1 MPVTFE
7 HLPQPTDDD
16 LARIR
21 DIYES
26 NFPPVMQKPF
36 TVIAEGSRDGSVI
49 VLVACDEGQP
59 GRIMG
64 IATLA
69 QLAGTP
75 TLYLGYLAVD
85 QRLHNRGIGGQLFRF
100 VVEFVTDHTSAGA
113 LVWEIEAPEQGDPMH
128 IHNRRIRFYER
139 LGAQVVTLAST
150 YRMPDGNSGGGTIP
164 LRLMWYPLHG
174 RTAPPA
180 KPEVASWI
188 KDIYDLVYPGSDALA
203 AQLIAELDDDIR

>member
-16 LARIR
+16 LARIQ

-36 TVIAEGSRDGSVI
+36 AVIAGGSRDGSVI
-49 VLVACDEGQP
+49 VLVARDEGQP
-59 GRIMG
+59 GRIVG

-69 QLAGTP
+69 YLPGTP

-100 VVEFVTDHTSAGA
+100 TVAFVTDHTSVET
-113 LVWEIEAPEQGDPMH
+113 LVWEVEAPEPGDPAH

-150 YRMPDGNSGGGTIP
+150 YRMPDGNPGSGTIP
-164 LRLMWYPLHG
+164 LRLMWYPLGG
-174 RTAPPA
+174 RTTPPL

-188 KDIYDLVYPGSDALA
+188 KDIYDLVYPGSEALA